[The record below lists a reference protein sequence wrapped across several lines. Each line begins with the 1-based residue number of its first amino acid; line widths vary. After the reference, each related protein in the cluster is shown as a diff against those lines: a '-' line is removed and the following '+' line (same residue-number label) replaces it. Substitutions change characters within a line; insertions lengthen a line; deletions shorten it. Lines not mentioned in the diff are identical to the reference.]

1 MEEKIYYV
9 IQNKDGEFFALD
21 SYSGGYPVFINDFE
35 FCEKYNSEK
44 DANKFLNEKYATE
57 QFAKE
62 FIGARIRKVV
72 MKLR

>member
-35 FCEKYNSEK
+35 FCENIILKRTQIS
-44 DANKFLNEKYATE
+44 F
-57 QFAKE
+57 
-62 FIGARIRKVV
+62 
-72 MKLR
+72 